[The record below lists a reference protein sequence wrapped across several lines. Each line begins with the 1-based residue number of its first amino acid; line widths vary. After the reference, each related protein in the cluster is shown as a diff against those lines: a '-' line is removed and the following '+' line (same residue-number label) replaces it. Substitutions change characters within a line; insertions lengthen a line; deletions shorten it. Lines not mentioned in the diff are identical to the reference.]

1 MWGLAGLTLAPRAAS
16 QGAAGYQVIVNTKNS
31 LGEARR
37 EVLADIFLKRA
48 TRWDTSE
55 SAAPVDLRPDSPARK
70 AFSKGV
76 LGRSVAAVRSYWTQ
90 RIFSGRDVPPPELP
104 SEEAVGKFVATHP
117 GAVGY
122 IGPGPL
128 PPGTKR
134 LEIR

>member
-1 MWGLAGLTLAPRAAS
+1 LTLAPSAAS

-31 LGEARR
+31 HGEARR
-37 EVLADIFLKRA
+37 ELIADIFLKRA

-55 SAAPVDLRPDSPARK
+55 SALPVDLRLDSPVRK
-70 AFSKGV
+70 AFSQGV

-104 SEEAVGKFVATHP
+104 SDEAVGKFVATHP

-122 IGPGPL
+122 IGPGPV
-128 PPGTKR
+128 PTGTKR
-134 LEIR
+134 LEVH